1 MLEAGGQVLCSLV
14 YRGPIRHI
22 CGSGL
27 AQGLPVCDLWFKQSL
42 KSGSIQCVVSVSD
55 SLMGFY
61 VVAL

>member
-27 AQGLPVCDLWFKQSL
+27 AQGLPVCDLWFKQSE
-42 KSGSIQCVVSVSD
+42 SIQCVVSVSD